1 MARAPERA
9 KKPSNNDL
17 PASIDQKLWRPV
29 FISTYMQWAATQPD
43 PWDIPV
49 KLACEKMQLI
59 WDAIFPRSDYIVTS
73 TSAVYLLVSMFK
85 YTVQSINTIYR
96 LFNGLQTHGVTLLG
110 RLDFRLVS
118 RTLSLKMTYGTLMRI
133 ELNSPIMHSMSS
145 GSVTRRPAAMILRY
159 DLTLLPALIL
169 TLLDAEI
176 SGTLSRRTH
185 HPNL

>member
-1 MARAPERA
+1 VARAPERA

-59 WDAIFPRSDYIVTS
+59 WNAIFPGSDYIVTS
-73 TSAVYLLVSMFK
+73 TSAVYLLVSMFE

-96 LFNGLQTHGVTLLG
+96 LFNRLQTHGIMPLG
-110 RLDFRLVS
+110 RLDFRLLS
-118 RTLSLKMTYGTLMRI
+118 RTLSLRMTSGILTRI
-133 ELNSPIMHSMSS
+133 ESSLPSMHSMSS
-145 GSVTRRPAAMILRY
+145 GSDTRRPTVMILR
-159 DLTLLPALIL
+159 
-169 TLLDAEI
+169 
-176 SGTLSRRTH
+176 
-185 HPNL
+185 